1 MIEKW
6 RGYTTEIV
14 NISATKSPG
23 ELKSKPNH
31 CLDTYDTLCKTYDNS
46 DLFRARILMRTL
58 DISSY
63 RTSTA
68 YFVTYVTIRGTM
80 NYVHEKSSCFSL
92 FFLFPSLCVCFNTK
106 IHKKIYQMFVLW
118 RFP

>member
-14 NISATKSPG
+14 HKSATKSLG

-31 CLDTYDTLCKTYDNS
+31 CLDTYDTLCKTYNKS
-46 DLFRARILMRTL
+46 DLFGDRILMRTL
-58 DISSY
+58 DISFF

-80 NYVHEKSSCFSL
+80 NYFHEKKQL
-92 FFLFPSLCVCFNTK
+92 F
-106 IHKKIYQMFVLW
+106 
-118 RFP
+118 